1 MRESGLKKK
10 GGGGRDKAKEP
21 TKRVVGS
28 NWTTVWLLIHLGK
41 EAAGSK
47 ENQFEVLEARSQKN
61 QANLREEGRSKNRSQ
76 SGRKGIRKKEFRE
89 PRGWT
94 NPEGRDR
101 GGLERRKSLE
111 EKVGFGG

>member
-1 MRESGLKKK
+1 M
-10 GGGGRDKAKEP
+10 
-21 TKRVVGS
+21 
-28 NWTTVWLLIHLGK
+28 
-41 EAAGSK
+41 
-47 ENQFEVLEARSQKN
+47 
-61 QANLREEGRSKNRSQ
+61 NRSQ
-76 SGRKGIRKKEFRE
+76 SGRKRIRKKEFRE